1 MSGTPQGGVA
11 SPILANIYLDQLDK
25 YVEQILLPEYTRGAK
40 RVANPAYKRITDQ
53 IAYRKRKGQKK
64 EYRELRKQLHHLPSY
79 DPDDAQYRRLRSVR
93 YADDTLFGFAGPR
106 QEAEEI
112 KQKLRLFLR
121 EKLKLELS
129 EEKTLITQASAQAA
143 RFLGYEILNQQND
156 SKHAKKRRSV
166 NGRIGLRV
174 PADVVRKK
182 SAQYLKKGKPIH
194 RAECLQDSDY
204 SIVMRYQQEYRGLVQ
219 YYLLAQN
226 VSHLYHL
233 HWAMKGSLLKTL
245 ASKRKTSTTAIAR
258 KYQTTVQAPNGT
270 VLKCLQV
277 QVEREGKRPLVA
289 QFGGIQLIPQPQAVL
304 LDQLPKPLNT
314 GTEILQRLLAKVCE
328 ICKSSQKVEVHHI
341 RKLADLEVKG
351 RKERPGWMKLMA
363 ARRRKTLVVCR
374 SCHMKIHAGQPL

>member
-1 MSGTPQGGVA
+1 
-11 SPILANIYLDQLDK
+11 
-25 YVEQILLPEYTRGAK
+25 
-40 RVANPAYKRITDQ
+40 
-53 IAYRKRKGQKK
+53 
-64 EYRELRKQLHHLPSY
+64 
-79 DPDDAQYRRLRSVR
+79 LRSVR

-174 PADVVRKK
+174 PADIVRKK

-204 SIVMRYQQEYRGLVQ
+204 SIVMRY
-219 YYLLAQN
+219 
-226 VSHLYHL
+226 
-233 HWAMKGSLLKTL
+233 
-245 ASKRKTSTTAIAR
+245 
-258 KYQTTVQAPNGT
+258 
-270 VLKCLQV
+270 
-277 QVEREGKRPLVA
+277 LVA

-304 LDQLPKPLNT
+304 RDQLPKPLNT
-314 GTEILQRLLAKVCE
+314 GTEILQRLLANVCE